1 MKSEADGKRQ
11 VTRTTRQVSRPT
23 FPTHVIIRLPK
34 QQLHSSSNGPRH
46 PPLPLRSGLLC
57 HRCQPHTSLI
67 RKIDNEDT
75 PRQPEVGIRRR
86 RGMDVRGQDADPQHH
101 RRRAEFSRSRGQ
113 NDPEITAFKG
123 TFFAQPHPYVTPEGL
138 THGALATKAAAS
150 KRARGPASC
159 SSTRPSALRIYSSDG
174 ARRRSRRAA
183 TSSSLRT
190 CGDKNGAGWDAE
202 WSAPRKQYYADHRE
216 MLQQNLTLR
225 DQRTRRMPI
234 SRRHTPR
241 CRWILL
247 WWACCIRPC
256 SKGEERPPPG
266 FRGVVSFHGIADEY
280 VAPAPPGMMN
290 QPETPPQPPSSP
302 GITSAAAN
310 LAAATADFLGTSF
323 PRANASDASAP
334 SRPATY
340 APIST
345 ARADPFI
352 PNLGGCLS
360 ALTARN
366 VMWELQQFGPNTG
379 AKHGFTNPAQR
390 LNDNKAFGY
399 TPIADKASWR
409 YSKAFL
415 ETILE

>member
-1 MKSEADGKRQ
+1 MARATLLFLSGAASFATAASLIPVLFAKL
-11 VTRTTRQVSRPT
+11 TTR
-23 FPTHVIIRLPK
+23 
-34 QQLHSSSNGPRH
+34 
-46 PPLPLRSGLLC
+46 
-57 HRCQPHTSLI
+57 
-67 RKIDNEDT
+67 
-75 PRQPEVGIRRR
+75 IRRANLKSAF
-86 RGMDVRGQDADPQHH
+86 GGGVEWTSEVRTQTSASPAQGRILEESWA
-101 RRRAEFSRSRGQ
+101 

-138 THGALATKAAAS
+138 TTHGALAWAEGGGIEEGPRPGIVLVHTAVGPQDLFLRW
-150 KRARGPASC
+150 RAQTLATRGYVVLIADM
-159 SSTRPSALRIYSSDG
+159 Y
-174 ARRRSRRAA
+174 
-183 TSSSLRT
+183 
-190 CGDKNGAGWDAE
+190 GDKNGAGWDAE

-216 MLQQNLTLR
+216 MLQQNLRYAISALAACPLV
-225 DQRTRRMPI
+225 DDTRLAAVGYCFGGRAVLD
-234 SRRHTPR
+234 
-241 CRWILL
+241 LL
-247 WWACCIRPC
+247 
-256 SKGEERPPPG
+256 KGEEPPPPG

-290 QPETPPQPPSSP
+290 QPETPLQPPSSP

-310 LAAATADFLGTSF
+310 LAAATADFLGTSS

-334 SRPATY
+334 SRTATY
-340 APIST
+340 ALIST